1 MNDLNRKRVALV
13 MPIRNEERSVKE
25 TMDSVF
31 ASTRLPDEIIIA
43 DAMSTDGCIDAILTY
58 SDRGVP
64 IRVVQNP
71 TIWCG
76 GGRNAATRATSCDV
90 IVLCDFGNT
99 IEPNYI
105 EKIVQPFEEDET
117 MDIVGGL
124 FRMRA
129 TTDFEHCV
137 AAIHY
142 FEDYILNRMSR
153 EEIQKILPPI
163 VFPGG
168 LCTAFTRRI
177 WLAAG
182 EQPEWLAKGQD
193 KMFSRKVYAIGGKGM
208 IAIDARLWHHVR
220 RSPRELFRQ
229 LYLYGRGNGQMHFLS
244 KHVIQLAGIYGTLS
258 LLFILGFVSSFFA
271 IAGLLLFAAY
281 IWAAGIRKVV
291 KVDGGLKK
299 LNYIPIAIQVLLIRD
314 IGSLLGHLLG
324 WAEWYFVPRYKENY
338 ERYMG
343 GLPSERIL
351 LVAPQLAGRGLF
363 ARLRRTIGAAL

>member
-1 MNDLNRKRVALV
+1 MNSINRKRVALV
-13 MPIRNEERSVKE
+13 MPIRNEERSVPE

-31 ASTRLPDEIIIA
+31 ASTRLPDEIIVA
-43 DAMSTDGCIDAILTY
+43 DGMSTDGCIAAILTY
-58 SDRGVP
+58 ADRGVP
-64 IRVVQNP
+64 IRVVKNP

-76 GGRNAATRATSCDV
+76 GGRNVAIRATDCDV

-99 IEPNYI
+99 IEPTYI
-105 EKIVQPFEEDET
+105 EEIVRPFEEDES

-142 FEDYILNRMSR
+142 FEDYTLNRMSR
-153 EEIQKILPPI
+153 EDIQKILPPI

-193 KMFSRKVYAIGGKGM
+193 KMFSRKVYAIGGKGK

-244 KHVIQLAGIYGTLS
+244 KHVIQLAGIYGMLG
-258 LLFILGFVSSFFA
+258 LLLLLGFVSPLFVAAA
-271 IAGLLLFAAY
+271 IALFAAY
-281 IWAAGIRKVV
+281 VWVAGIRKVV
-291 KVDGGLKK
+291 KVDGGLKS
-299 LNYIPIAIQVLLIRD
+299 LRYIPVAVQVLLIRD
-314 IGSLLGHLLG
+314 IGSLLGHAVG
-324 WAEWYFVPRYKENY
+324 WAEWFLVPRYRENY

-343 GLPSERIL
+343 GLPSERIP
-351 LVAPQLAGRGLF
+351 LVAPQLAGYGFL
-363 ARLRRTIGAAL
+363 ARLRRTMGAAS